1 MYYNNTQALMLL
13 GHVCN
18 NLKLL
23 NDPNFYITDKCFNTK
38 MHKLIF
44 RALNNLNAT
53 NDITDVDSNTICN
66 YLSKYEEQYRY
77 FREGS
82 GPEIIEKIKEDAK
95 KNSFKLAYET
105 TKKFEILR
113 DLRGTFNV
121 NEIYNP
127 NTQDLEEKEKKY
139 SEFEDMSANDIINH
153 FKLKLNNINMEHSGC
168 SDDYKVFKAG
178 SNINELVDKCKD
190 EPLWGKSF
198 QSGYMNRIFR
208 GMLPGKYMIASAGTG
223 GGKSRQMLAD
233 ALSLTVENIFDV
245 DTDEWVKNPNG
256 GEGALFIS
264 TELEEDELQLAM
276 LAYVSGLKE
285 ETIKDG
291 KWTKF
296 EESRI
301 RDAADEIAK
310 ANLYVIYSTDLNMAT
325 IENDVENH
333 IIEHGIGYLFFDYIQ
348 LFPSLSRE
356 IINSFG
362 YVPREDE
369 MLKVFSSFLKK
380 ICNSYRIFLR
390 TATQLNRSYKDRGN
404 TPDATHIRGG
414 MSVADKC
421 DILMI
426 TIECEEKDLEKVQ
439 PILDVGFSNY
449 KPTHMNYVCKNRGGS
464 WKGVIIWTNMNL
476 DNIRIKDCFVT
487 DLGYKLIDKIDP
499 IELVNR

>member
-18 NLKLL
+18 NLGILKDA
-23 NDPNFYITDKCFNTK
+23 NYSITDKCFNTK

-44 RALNNLNAT
+44 RTLNNLSAT
-53 NDITDVDSNTICN
+53 KDINSVDSSTINN
-66 YLSKYEEQYRY
+66 YLIKYEEQHRY
-77 FREGS
+77 FRENNG
-82 GPEIIEKIKEDAK
+82 IELVDKIKADCR
-95 KNSFKLAYET
+95 KNSFNLAYET

-121 NEIYNP
+121 SEIYNP
-127 NTQDLEEKEKKY
+127 NISNLEEKEKKY
-139 SEFEDMSANDIINH
+139 AEFEDMSINDIMNH
-153 FKLKLNNINMEHSGC
+153 FKLKLNNINSEHAGC
-168 SDDYKVFKAG
+168 SDDYKTFKAG
-178 SNINELVDKCKD
+178 DNIKELVRSCK
-190 EPLWGKSF
+190 ESPLWGKSF
-198 QSGYMNRIFR
+198 QSGYMNRVFR
-208 GMLPGKYMIASAGTG
+208 GMLPKKYMISSAGTG

-245 DTDEWVKNPNG
+245 DTDEWVINSNG

-264 TELEEDELQLAM
+264 TELEEDEIQLAM
-276 LAYVSGLKE
+276 LAYVSGVPE

-291 KWTKF
+291 KWSKF

-301 RDAADEIAK
+301 MDAADEISK
-310 ANLYVIYSTDLNMAT
+310 ANLHVIYSTDLNMAT

-356 IINSFG
+356 IINQFG

-380 ICNSYRIFLR
+380 ICNSYNIFLR

-426 TIECEEKDLEKVQ
+426 TIECEEKDLDKIQ

-449 KPTHMNYVCKNRGGS
+449 RPTHMNYVCKNRGGS
-464 WKGVIIWTNMNL
+464 WKGVVIWTNMNL

-487 DLGYKLIDKIDP
+487 DLNYKLIDKIEP
-499 IELVNR
+499 INLINK

>member
-13 GHVCN
+13 GHICN
-18 NLKLL
+18 NLGILKDA
-23 NDPNFYITDKCFNTK
+23 NYNITDKCFNTK
-38 MHKLIF
+38 MHKLIY
-44 RALNNLNAT
+44 RTLNNLSAN
-53 NDITDVDSNTICN
+53 NDLKEVDSNTVSN

-82 GPEIIEKIKEDAK
+82 GPEIIDKIKADAR
-95 KNSFKLAYET
+95 KNSLKLAYET

-113 DLRGTFNV
+113 DLRGTFNI

-127 NTQDLEEKEKKY
+127 NVQDLEEKERKY
-139 SEFEDMSANDIINH
+139 AEFEAMEISDILNY
-153 FKLKLNNINMEHSGC
+153 FKIKLNNVDSEFSGC
-168 SDDYKVFKAG
+168 SDDYKAFKAG
-178 SNINELVDKCKD
+178 DNIMGLVDRCQTK
-190 EPLWGKSF
+190 PLWGKSF

-208 GMLPGKYMIASAGTG
+208 GMLPTKYMISSAGTG

-245 DTDEWVKNPNG
+245 DTDEWVINKNG

-276 LAYVSGLKE
+276 LAYVSGVPE
-285 ETIKDG
+285 EIIKDG

-301 RDAADEIAK
+301 RGAADEIEK
-310 ANLYVIYSTDLNMAT
+310 ANLHVIYSTDLNMAT

-333 IIEHGIGYLFFDYIQ
+333 ILKYGIGYLFFDYIQ

-356 IINSFG
+356 IINKFG

-380 ICNSYRIFLR
+380 ICNGYRIFLR
-390 TATQLNRSYKDRGN
+390 TATQLNRSYKDKGN

-414 MSVADKC
+414 K
-421 DILMI
+421 
-426 TIECEEKDLEKVQ
+426 
-439 PILDVGFSNY
+439 
-449 KPTHMNYVCKNRGGS
+449 
-464 WKGVIIWTNMNL
+464 
-476 DNIRIKDCFVT
+476 RIAA
-487 DLGYKLIDKIDP
+487 
-499 IELVNR
+499 